1 MKEFFREGPGRDKK
15 DVDNKEGQWK
25 HSPILINH
33 ALDLCPDVSHLHSDV
48 TMPGLCR
55 QVVHPPP
62 RDKGGLGTSPLRP
75 HGFHPQNKPASPFLL
90 RSQGLFLTMAPSQ
103 MPDFTEFLQLGTCHS
118 ASLTVIIVLHG
129 LGASPLLSSSI
140 FLTDASTTGG

>member
-1 MKEFFREGPGRDKK
+1 
-15 DVDNKEGQWK
+15 
-25 HSPILINH
+25 
-33 ALDLCPDVSHLHSDV
+33 
-48 TMPGLCR
+48 MPGLCR
-55 QVVHPPP
+55 QVVHPDP
-62 RDKGGLGTSPLRP
+62 GTREAWAPAHSDHMASILRISQLLL
-75 HGFHPQNKPASPFLL
+75 FFL
-90 RSQGLFLTMAPSQ
+90 RSQGLFLIMAPSQ